1 MDSSSAEVAH
11 DFSPML
17 KVYKDGRVER
27 LLGSDFVP
35 PSLDD
40 PNTNV
45 RSHDVVISQETPI
58 SARLFAPKII
68 DPSHKLPLLVYF
80 HGGGYVIG
88 TPFNSA
94 YHNYLNSVVSAA
106 NVVAVSV
113 DYRLAPEHPVP
124 AAIEDSWASLK
135 WVASHA
141 GGNGSEDLLNRH
153 VDFKRVFFAGD
164 SAGATISHHMAIR
177 VSTEGL
183 PGLNLEGIVLVHPYF
198 WGVEPRGSE
207 KTGARERSFLDNLW
221 RFACPT
227 TEGSDDTM
235 LNPAKDPKV
244 GSLGC
249 RKIMVCV
256 AEKDM
261 LKERGWYYKEVVER
275 SGWKG
280 VVEVMEAKDENHV
293 FHLFN
298 PTCDNAVA
306 MLNSIVSF
314 INQG

>member
-58 SARLFAPKII
+58 SARFFAPKII

-94 YHNYLNSVVSAA
+94 YHNYLNSVVSTA

-124 AAIEDSWASLK
+124 AAFEDSWASLK

-141 GGNGSEDLLNRH
+141 GGNGSEDLLNRQ

-177 VSTEGL
+177 VGTEGL

-280 VVEVMEAKDENHV
+280 VVDVMEAKDENHV
-293 FHLFN
+293 FHLYN